1 MYLTYEQYKT
11 MGGTMEEPPFNDL
24 EFEAESIVNW
34 YTFNRLLKETKYPES
49 LTKLMFRL
57 VQMGYLRQQ
66 AFAVGRNGD
75 SISVISNGAISS
87 QSNDGYSTQFNVLS
101 ASDALSVTNN
111 EIDSLVKYYLQG
123 VTNSLGHRL
132 LYRGVYPD
140 E

>member
-34 YTFNRLLKETKYPES
+34 YTFNRLVKETEYPQN

-57 VQMGYLRQQ
+57 IQIGYLRQQ
-66 AFAVGRNGD
+66 AFAVGRSGD
-75 SISVISNGAISS
+75 DVSVISNGAISS
-87 QSNDGYSTQFNVLS
+87 QSNDGYSTQFNVLQ
-101 ASDALSVTNN
+101 ASDALKVSDN
-111 EIDSLVKYYLQG
+111 EIKSLIKFYLQG
-123 VTNSLGHRL
+123 VTNSLGHKL